1 MINHRRVG
9 QHRPLPPRCCALPP
23 PTTAALVAF
32 VAVASLLNFL
42 GGVNRLPHAA
52 SVANKKDNGPIDV
65 SLQGHLEQS
74 LGGAGAG
81 GGVYDPRGDGG
92 AWSYR
97 DGGGKCAYAEN
108 SPVSNNAPRD

>member
-9 QHRPLPPRCCALPP
+9 RHRPSPPRRCTLAPK
-23 PTTAALVAF
+23 TTAALVAF
-32 VAVASLLNFL
+32 VAIASLLNFL
-42 GGVNRLPHAA
+42 GGVDRLPRAT
-52 SVANKKDNGPIDV
+52 SVADEKDNGPIDV
-65 SLQGHLEQS
+65 SLRGYLERS

-97 DGGGKCAYAEN
+97 DGRGKCA
-108 SPVSNNAPRD
+108 